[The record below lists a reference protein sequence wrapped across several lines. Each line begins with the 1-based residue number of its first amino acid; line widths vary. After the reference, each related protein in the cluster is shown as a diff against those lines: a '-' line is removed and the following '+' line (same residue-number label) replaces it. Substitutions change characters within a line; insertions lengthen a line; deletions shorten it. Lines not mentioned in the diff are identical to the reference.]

1 MPTTSWQFL
10 LNGSTDFTSSVLSAN
25 IRQGREKYLDNY
37 SGGSLVLTLN
47 NSSGLASTFSF
58 NDKVYAASETSG
70 TGYRDV
76 FTVQEITFNDY
87 PGNTGLSTATIVCS
101 DPLAR
106 TGRYQATN
114 VSLTQAATTAQMEQ
128 FNIVVL
134 PSDLTVTDVLSSVGD
149 SIASAQTY
157 TGTVLNQL
165 NILQAT
171 ERGIIRSKAYG
182 SFTGQFIFPYARND
196 IDDNVVTAFTFGRNT
211 STTVIAY
218 QDFERIQNGTSFI
231 NTATIQPE
239 GLAAQTRSNSGSITS
254 YGATFYSSSTAD
266 YTTTQAQAN
275 GDWIVNTFSDPV
287 SLRFKIGFTDRAQN
301 STAYASFLTT
311 FPSIAFSLLY
321 EVPGSTEDIT
331 VQVVLEGW
339 TINATPEQTTYELY
353 FSPLNYYQ
361 FFILNSASLG
371 TLGGGDIAY
380 NQAEITYDD
389 AGWIYN
395 DSNADDTAG
404 RLGW

>member
-1 MPTTSWQFL
+1 MPTTPWQFV
-10 LNGSTDFTSSVLSAN
+10 LNGSTDFTSSVLS
-25 IRQGREKYLDNY
+25 ISITQGREKYLDNY

-87 PGNTGLSTATIVCS
+87 PGNTGLSTATIMCV

-114 VSLTQAATTAQMEQ
+114 VSLSQAATTAQMEQ
-128 FNIVVL
+128 FNINPL
-134 PSDLTVTDVLSSVGD
+134 PADLTVTDVLSSVGD

-165 NILQAT
+165 NILEAT
-171 ERGIIRSKAYG
+171 ERGIIRTKAYG
-182 SFTGQFIFPYARND
+182 SLTGQFIFPYARND
-196 IDDNVVTAFTFGRNT
+196 IDDNIVTAFTFGRNT
-211 STTVIAY
+211 SSSVIAY
-218 QDFERIQNGTSFI
+218 QNFERIRNGTSFI
-231 NTATIQPE
+231 NTATIEPQ
-239 GLAAQTRSNSGSITS
+239 GLAAQTRSNAASVTS
-254 YGATFYSSSTAD
+254 YGATFFSSSTVD
-266 YTTTQAQAN
+266 YTTTQAQGNA
-275 GDWIVNTFSDPV
+275 DWIVNTFSDPV

-301 STAYASFLTT
+301 STAYSSFLTK
-311 FPSIAFSLLY
+311 FPNISFTLAY
-321 EVPGSTEDIT
+321 RVPGATSDTT
-331 VQVVLEGW
+331 LQVVLEGW
-339 TINATPEQTTYELY
+339 TINATPDQTSYDLY

-361 FFILNSASLG
+361 FFVLNSATLG
-371 TLGGGDIAY
+371 TLGGGDIVY
-380 NQAEITYDD
+380 NQPEITYDD
-389 AGWIYN
+389 AGWVYN
-395 DSNADDTAG
+395 DTNADDTAA

>member
-1 MPTTSWQFL
+1 MPTTNWQFL

-37 SGGSLVLTLN
+37 AGGSLVITLN
-47 NSSGLASTFSF
+47 NSSGLASTFKF
-58 NDKVYAASETSG
+58 NDKVFAASEIIG

-106 TGRYQATN
+106 TGRYQATT
-114 VSLTQAATTAQMEQ
+114 VALTQDFTTAQMEQ
-128 FNIVVL
+128 FNLNPL
-134 PSDLTVTDVLSSVGD
+134 PADLTVTDVLSSVGD

-182 SFTGQFIFPYARND
+182 STTGQFIFPYARSD
-196 IDDNVVTAFTFGRNT
+196 IDNNVVTAFTFGRNT
-211 STTVIAY
+211 SATVIAY

-239 GLAAQTRSNSGSITS
+239 GLAAQTRSNTASVSS

-266 YTTTQAQAN
+266 YTTTQAQGN
-275 GDWIVNTFSDPV
+275 GDWIVNTFSDPI
-287 SLRFKIGFTDRAQN
+287 SLRFKISFTDRAQN

-311 FPSIAFSLLY
+311 FPSIAFTLVY
-321 EVPGSTEDIT
+321 DVPGSTEDIT

-339 TINATPEQTTYELY
+339 TINATPVQTSYDLY

-371 TLGGGDIAY
+371 TLGGGNITY
-380 NQAEITYDD
+380 TQSEITYAD
-389 AGWIYN
+389 AGWVYN
-395 DSNADDTAG
+395 DTSADDTAG

>member
-1 MPTTSWQFL
+1 MPTTNWQFL

-37 SGGSLVLTLN
+37 AGGSLVITLN
-47 NSSGLASTFSF
+47 NSSGLASTFKF
-58 NDKVYAASETSG
+58 NDKVFAASEIIG

-106 TGRYQATN
+106 TGRYQATT
-114 VSLTQAATTAQMEQ
+114 VGLTQDFTTAQMEQ
-128 FNIVVL
+128 FNLNPL
-134 PSDLTVTDVLSSVGD
+134 PADLTVTDVLSSVGD

-165 NILQAT
+165 NILQST

-182 SFTGQFIFPYARND
+182 STTGQFIFPYARSD
-196 IDDNVVTAFTFGRNT
+196 IDNNVVTAFTFGRNT
-211 STTVIAY
+211 SATVIAY

-231 NTATIQPE
+231 NTATIEPQ
-239 GLAAQTRSNSGSITS
+239 GLAAQTRSNTASVSS

-266 YTTTQAQAN
+266 YTTTQAQGN
-275 GDWIVNTFSDPV
+275 GDWIVNTFSDPI
-287 SLRFKIGFTDRAQN
+287 SLRFKISFTDRAQN

-311 FPSIAFSLLY
+311 FPSIAFTLVY
-321 EVPGSTEDIT
+321 DVPGSTEDIT

-339 TINATPEQTTYELY
+339 TINATPVQTSYDLY

-361 FFILNSASLG
+361 FFILNSATLG
-371 TLGGGDIAY
+371 TLGGTGITY
-380 NQAEITYDD
+380 NQSEITYDD
-389 AGWIYN
+389 AGWTYN
-395 DSNADDTAG
+395 DTSADDTAG